1 MEKTSQLI
9 QRLTSDPNMRL
20 ICGFTNVPDKSS
32 FSRIF
37 SALARAHI
45 MEEGL
50 DELVKKA
57 HEDTVVYIQL
67 VLGAVR
73 KIVRGM

>member
-1 MEKTSQLI
+1 
-9 QRLTSDPNMRL
+9 
-20 ICGFTNVPDKSS
+20 
-32 FSRIF
+32 
-37 SALARAHI
+37 